1 MVKRIGLGLKTSTK
15 KVWTQKTMCE
25 RVIENKMTEKG
36 QFRQMSLHRLDQGGR
51 KSADLPRTP
60 IIIPLAGRIR
70 VRRTKVMVKGR
81 KK

>member
-1 MVKRIGLGLKTSTK
+1 MGLETSTK

-70 VRRTKVMVKGR
+70 VRRAKVMVKGR